1 MSDKVCNSEFLG
13 YNEEMDLSYA
23 QYSLYKSCPLK
34 FRYRYIDRLK
44 KKQNEYNTISGNV
57 VGKLFEH
64 FYNDELWRVPKEVQ
78 NKLLELL
85 PKKFAEVIAR
95 SNVDWDA
102 PKQLSKDELLEDC
115 KKSLLLGLKAVKEN
129 LLLGAYAKAEV
140 KVQAKISTHDV
151 IWGRA
156 DYLIRRSLKAQ
167 PEEILIIDGKNTNS
181 DQYLDESQLLF
192 YSLAYYLANERMVDK
207 VGFLLFKFGTVKWI
221 EFSKEDLKKLRE
233 DIHEVIKG
241 IWKKEF
247 EPTYLPGA
255 CKFCLYKEECE
266 KETGFAIKQL
276 KTDKSLRVIP
286 DGVTEVG
293 F

>member
-1 MSDKVCNSEFLG
+1 MEI
-13 YNEEMDLSYA
+13 SYA
-23 QYSLYKSCPLK
+23 K
-34 FRYRYIDRLK
+34 FRAYSACHLKYRYTYIDKLK
-44 KKQNEYNTISGNV
+44 KTKNEYHTISGIV
-57 VGKLFEH
+57 VGRLFEF
-64 FYNDELWRVPKEVQ
+64 FYNHELWRFPKEVQ

-85 PKKFAEVIAR
+85 PKEYEAVLSK
-95 SNVDWDA
+95 SNVIWNDKDIK
-102 PKQLSKDELLEDC
+102 KQLSKDELLEDC
-115 KKSLLLGLKAVKEN
+115 KKSLLLGLKAIKEN

-140 KVQAKISTHDV
+140 QVQAKISDHDI

-156 DYLIRRSLKAQ
+156 DYIIRRSLKTQ

-233 DIHEVIKG
+233 EIHGVIKG
-241 IWKKEF
+241 IRKKEF
-247 EPTYLPGA
+247 EPSYLPGA
-255 CKFCLYKEECE
+255 CKFCLYCDECE
-266 KETGFAIKQL
+266 KETGFAVKQI
-276 KTDKSLRVIP
+276 KTDKSLRAIP